1 MENESSRIIK
11 AFFLYMGV
19 GFVILCIKVNL
30 IKDLSYT
37 TVRALFL
44 TFIYC
49 YTIAIWIGLAGM
61 LTTLMYHYI
70 KKNSINL
77 RPCLTF
83 STTYMKNSWMKKT
96 YLKQVL
102 V

>member
-11 AFFLYMGV
+11 AFFLYMGA
-19 GFVILCIKVNL
+19 GFVILCIRVNP
-30 IKDLSYT
+30 IINLSYA
-37 TVRALFL
+37 TVKALFL

-49 YTIAIWIGLAGM
+49 YTIAIWVGLAGM
-61 LTTLMYHYI
+61 LTTLMYQYL

-83 STTYMKNSWMKKT
+83 STTYTIK
-96 YLKQVL
+96 Y
-102 V
+102 